1 MRWSACARLGER
13 RARGGMVRRRS
24 SDLLRASR
32 RRRNGP
38 AWLAMDV
45 MLAGVRWA
53 GTDAHASHVIP
64 PFVAATR
71 ALEVQRHPFG
81 GAFGHVHR
89 FTMLAFG
96 TLDVGGAWT
105 RRIRTVV
112 LCTSVPTWVFARS
125 TTSSSAS
132 ALSFYRRA
140 RPRHRSFGGLHA
152 RPTHQQHDGLFRFGV
167 GELVS
172 IHAS

>member
-1 MRWSACARLGER
+1 MRSRLGER
-13 RARGGMVRRRS
+13 RGRGWKVRRRS

-45 MLAGVRWA
+45 TLAGVRWA

-64 PFVAATR
+64 PFAAATR
-71 ALEVQRHPFG
+71 ALEVQRHPFC

-112 LCTSVPTWVFARS
+112 LRTSVFTWVYART
-125 TTSSSAS
+125 TTSSSAP
-132 ALSFYRRA
+132 AFSFPCRA
-140 RPRHRSFGGLHA
+140 RPWHPSYGALHA

-167 GELVS
+167 GELVT